1 MSEYSK
7 AEIDFKKIVSLN
19 PNNLFAMINMSALY
33 SLIKK
38 KPRMPVNGFEKGIEK
53 GYTNSAFIKT
63 SKLFPE
69 APQVS
74 VL

>member
-7 AEIDFKKIVSLN
+7 AEIDFKKALSLN

-38 KPRMPVNGFEKGIEK
+38 TEDACQWFKKGIEK